1 MFASPSMPVEFDLQ
15 RWLASSGASDLEESV
30 ASSSK
35 SDAGSNVSDVG
46 VRRAVFLDVRSE
58 KAFEE
63 RRLEHSANVPLGSL
77 DRNGH
82 VLPPRSTPFVLIA
95 DPESCDDVCAQ
106 LERFSGD
113 FKGVSWN
120 VTAAFAGDDSFFD
133 ACAESGKT
141 LLKVSSGRVDA
152 RDRLRLWDPSPEL
165 YRWLPQVERAL
176 GAVAGETSGATC
188 VDLGSGA
195 GRDAVWAAS
204 RGWHVI
210 AIDNDA
216 KGLDRCAALAERH
229 GVSSMVTTL
238 KLDLT
243 KTSSDDVF
251 SAISAVHSGKVS
263 VVYAVRYLHKPL
275 VRDLSHLMPPK
286 SAVLWFHFMRGCEN
300 TSVGRPTKDR
310 DLLESSEL
318 RDAFDSWTLL
328 VDNVVQLPDGRP
340 VSEFAALKE

>member
-1 MFASPSMPVEFDLQ
+1 MAVEFDLQ
-15 RWLASSGASDLEESV
+15 RWSASSEASDLEESV
-30 ASSSK
+30 VASSST
-35 SDAGSNVSDVG
+35 SDGGSNVSVVG

-82 VLPPRSTPFVLIA
+82 VLPPRSTPFVLVA
-95 DPESCDDVCAQ
+95 DPESCDDLRAQ

-120 VTAAFAGDDSFFD
+120 VTAAFVGDDSFLD

-176 GAVAGETSGATC
+176 DVGDTSGATC

-204 RGWHVI
+204 RGWRVI
-210 AIDNDA
+210 AVDNDA

-251 SAISAVHSGKVS
+251 SAIAAVHSGKIS
-263 VVYAVRYLHKPL
+263 IVYAVRYLHKPL
-275 VRDLSHLMPPK
+275 VRDLSRLMPAK

-340 VSEFAALKE
+340 VSEFAALKD